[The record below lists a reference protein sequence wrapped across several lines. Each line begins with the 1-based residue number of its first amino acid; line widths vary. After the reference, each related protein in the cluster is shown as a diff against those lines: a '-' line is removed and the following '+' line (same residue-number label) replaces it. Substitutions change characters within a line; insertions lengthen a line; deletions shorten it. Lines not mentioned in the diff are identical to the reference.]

1 MIAEKKKPKILI
13 VDDTPENL
21 NILQELLE
29 KNYQVFATTKGVIA
43 LQITKKQLP
52 DLILLDVLMPEMDGY
67 EVCRNLKADE
77 ITKEIPIIFITAKSE
92 IEDEIKGFEA
102 GGVDYIAKPFKPAVV
117 MARVQSQMALKREKE
132 LLKENMRLH
141 EEVNRITHHDL
152 KSPLTSIIG
161 YPRLIDKSNL
171 TDKQKEILEKI
182 SLAGYRLLNMIN
194 LSLDLYKMEKGTYNC
209 THVPVNII
217 SIINDIFKDLHTLIK
232 IKKITTEIIIN
243 DNAIS
248 EGDQFKVQGEEL
260 LFYSLLSNL
269 IKNAFE
275 ASPLTSKLCIK
286 LNNKENISITINN
299 QGSVPEEIREI
310 FFEKFSTFG
319 KKDGTGLGTY
329 SAKLITET
337 MGGNISMSTSEE
349 NGTTVSIVFLQ
360 ETK

>member
-1 MIAEKKKPKILI
+1 MIGEKKKPKILI

-21 NILQELLE
+21 DLLQELLE

-67 EVCRNLKADE
+67 EVCRHLKTDE

-92 IEDEIKGFEA
+92 TEDEIKGFEA

-117 MARVQSQMALKREKE
+117 MARVQAQMALKREKE

-152 KSPLTSIIG
+152 KSPLTHIIEF
-161 YPRLIDKSNL
+161 PKLMDKSNL
-171 TDKQKEILEKI
+171 TDKQKDGLEKI
-182 SLAGYRLLNMIN
+182 SLAGYKLLDMIN
-194 LSLDLYKMEKGTYNC
+194 LSLDLYKMEKKIYNFRPL
-209 THVPVNII
+209 PVNII
-217 SIINDIFKDLHTLIK
+217 SIINDIFKDLHIFVK
-232 IKKITTEIIIN
+232 VKKITTEILIN
-243 DNAIS
+243 DKTIS
-248 EGDQFKVQGEEL
+248 ENDQFEVQGERL

-275 ASPLTSKLCIK
+275 ASPFTSKVCVK
-286 LNNKENISITINN
+286 LNNKENISIAINN
-299 QGSVPEEIREI
+299 QGLVPEKIRET

-319 KKDGTGLGTY
+319 KKDGSGLGTY

-337 MGGNISMSTSEE
+337 MRGSISMSSSEE
-349 NGTTVSIVFLQ
+349 NGTTVSITFFK